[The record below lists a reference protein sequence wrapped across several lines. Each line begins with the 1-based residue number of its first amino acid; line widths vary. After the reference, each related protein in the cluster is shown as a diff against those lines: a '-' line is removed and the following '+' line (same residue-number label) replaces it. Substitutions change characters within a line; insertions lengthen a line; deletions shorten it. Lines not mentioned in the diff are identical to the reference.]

1 MAYSYK
7 PVDRDQ
13 LFLLPPDMR
22 EWLPKGHLAWFVLD
36 VVRRLDTSAL
46 HTAHPNEGTGR
57 QAYDP
62 EMLLALLLYAY
73 CTGMR
78 SSRSIERLCEVDV
91 AFRVIAANNVP
102 DHTTI
107 ARFRQGYDSA
117 AQQLFVG
124 ALSLCAQ
131 AGLAKVGVV
140 AVDGTKV
147 AANASLKANRTRAQ
161 VEAEIAEMFSEADA
175 KDAEED
181 RLFGDARG
189 DELPEALADPHQRA
203 ARLDAALRALEA
215 QEAAR
220 RAEEEA
226 NRARAEAAAR
236 AGHPGRPH
244 ASVALAKA
252 EEALTKRQ
260 AELEAPPSRLLT
272 RAEEALAKLEAELE
286 AEVAT
291 AEAEVGSAM
300 EEAAK
305 AEAAKLTASGQKRGR
320 PPSSPGGQRVSQ
332 AKAKH
337 ARAVARAERRRR
349 HARARVEK
357 AKQRARFW
365 AEYRRDHA
373 GAKLE
378 KEKKRSRAMAAR
390 QAGAQGQEPQANV
403 TDPDSRIMK
412 TQRGWAQG
420 YNAQA
425 AVSQDGLVLV
435 AAVTQDQ
442 NDSGQLQPMMA
453 ALTENLVAAGID
465 QGVGVVL
472 FDAGYL
478 SEENLAAPG
487 PDRLVATAK
496 SWKLRRAAKEHGYA
510 TGDPPPGASLV
521 QAMEH
526 RLRTEEGSRL
536 YGMRQHTVEP
546 VFGDAKH
553 NRGFTRFMRRGKQGA
568 DSEWKLEASAHNLL
582 KLFRHLTY
590 SLSAT

>member
-22 EWLPKGHLAWFVLD
+22 EWLSKGHLAWFVLD
-36 VVRRLDTSAL
+36 VVQCLDTSVL
-46 HTAHPNEGTGR
+46 HTTHPNEGAGR

-62 EMLLALLLYAY
+62 DMLLALLLYAY

-107 ARFRQGYDSA
+107 ARFRQDYDSA
-117 AQQLFVG
+117 AQRLFVG
-124 ALSLCAQ
+124 ALSLCAR

-161 VEAEIAEMFSEADA
+161 VEAEIAVMFSEAEA

-189 DELPEALADPHQRA
+189 DELPEGLADPRKRA
-203 ARLDAALRALEA
+203 ARLDAALRELEA

-226 NRARAEAAAR
+226 NRARAGAAAR
-236 AGHPGRPH
+236 SGHPGRPY

-252 EEALTKRQ
+252 EEALKRLE
-260 AELEAPPSRLLT
+260 AELEDPPSRLLT

-286 AEVAT
+286 AEVAM
-291 AEAEVGSAM
+291 AEAEVASAM
-300 EEAAK
+300 GE

-320 PPSSPGGQRVSQ
+320 PPSSPGGRRVSK
-332 AKAKH
+332 AKAKY
-337 ARAVARAERRRR
+337 ARAVALAERRRR
-349 HARARVEK
+349 HAQVRVEK
-357 AKQRARFW
+357 AKERARFW

-373 GAKLE
+373 EAKLE
-378 KEKKRSRAMAAR
+378 KEKGRSRAMAER
-390 QAGAQGQEPQANV
+390 QAGAKCQEPQANV

-453 ALTENLVAAGID
+453 SLTENLVAAGID
-465 QGVGVVL
+465 EDVGVVL

-510 TGDPPPGASLV
+510 TGDPPPGASLIE
-521 QAMEH
+521 AMEH

-553 NRGFTRFMRRGKQGA
+553 NRGFTRFMRRGKQGT